1 MPSETQS
8 QYQPRL
14 PIVILMQPQIGE
26 NIGMAARAMLNCGLS
41 EMRIVKPREK
51 WPNPKALAAAKKAE
65 IVIEKAK
72 VFSSLEEAVADCCA
86 IYASSA
92 RLRVRNIPTIS
103 PAQAAV
109 EMLETTRREKARSA
123 MLFGPENNG
132 LDNHSL
138 AIADRVVHASLNQ
151 ECPSLNLAQAVF
163 MLAWEWWKLVQEKA
177 AAGGGRG
184 CSRGWRGSR
193 GSESGKYTGGR
204 KKSQKRGGG
213 SEASSR
219 KDGSQLA
226 NKGEML
232 SFLARLEAELEAGG
246 VFSIVRTETRNS

>member
-177 AAGGGRG
+177 AAGGGEDAQGAGGAQGARKAENIRAG
-184 CSRGWRGSR
+184 EKNRK
-193 GSESGKYTGGR
+193 SE
-204 KKSQKRGGG
+204 GG